1 MSRYV
6 TLLNTY
12 MHKYKATVKASG
24 LWTETIV
31 FAQNQAQAYA
41 LFKSIFGTANVPHQ
55 PTQVA

>member
-1 MSRYV
+1 
-6 TLLNTY
+6 

-55 PTQVA
+55 PSQVA